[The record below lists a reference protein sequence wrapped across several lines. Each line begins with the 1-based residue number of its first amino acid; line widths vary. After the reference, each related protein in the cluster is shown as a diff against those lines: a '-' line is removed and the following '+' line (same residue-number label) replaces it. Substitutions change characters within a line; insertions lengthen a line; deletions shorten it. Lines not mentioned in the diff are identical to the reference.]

1 MPTVKQR
8 AIAAVGLSGVVG
20 DSGRGQTQQEPERP
34 VLAVRNSGEFSTTD
48 RGKA

>member
-8 AIAAVGLSGVVG
+8 AIATVGLSGVVG

-34 VLAVRNSGEFSTTD
+34 VGAARNSGESLVTVG
-48 RGKA
+48 GKT